1 MSFAV
6 SPFLMRALVAPILI
20 ASLIGCAAQP
30 TGDVLPTVRVSGT
43 LTYKGNPLEY
53 HQVTFAPNDGQRPA
67 AGISDENGKFTLGTN
82 SPGDGAIT
90 GTHNVSVIYV
100 GPPNDDP
107 EFGINEFYSPPP
119 PKVKIP
125 RKYAD
130 PKRSGI
136 TIEVPAGGLSDVAVE
151 LK

>member
-1 MSFAV
+1 MSCAV
-6 SPFLMRALVAPILI
+6 SPLLVRALVAPILI
-20 ASLIGCAAQP
+20 ASLIGCGSQP
-30 TGDVLPTVRVSGT
+30 SGDVLPTVHVSGI
-43 LTYKGNPLEY
+43 LTYKGQPLEY
-53 HQVTFAPNDGQRPA
+53 HQVTFTPSDGQRPA

-82 SPGDGAIT
+82 SPGDGAIK
-90 GTHNVSVIYV
+90 GTHNISITYV

-130 PKRSGI
+130 PKNSGI
-136 TIEVPAGGLSDVAVE
+136 TIEVPAGGLADVAVE

>member
-1 MSFAV
+1 MSPLLV
-6 SPFLMRALVAPILI
+6 RALVAPILI
-20 ASLIGCAAQP
+20 ASLIGCGSQP
-30 TGDVLPTVRVSGT
+30 SGDVLLTVHVSGI
-43 LTYKGNPLEY
+43 LTYKGQPLEY
-53 HQVTFAPNDGQRPA
+53 HQVTFTPSDGQRPA

-82 SPGDGAIT
+82 SPGDGAIK
-90 GTHNVSVIYV
+90 GTHNISITYV

-130 PKRSGI
+130 PKNSGI
-136 TIEVPAGGLSDVAVE
+136 TIEVPAGGLADVAVE